1 MSKLTKLE
9 ETMSNNG
16 PSRRNFLRGAAAST
30 ALVAGTAAQAGTPDP
45 LITEV
50 QPWASGLGDGVDATP
65 YGLPIEHEADV
76 IRRNV
81 EWLTADTISSIN
93 FTPIHALDGTIT
105 PQGCAF
111 ERHHSG
117 AIELTK
123 SDYRL
128 MINGLVDR
136 PLVFSYADLER
147 FPRENHVYFCEC
159 AANTGMEWAGAQL
172 NGAQFT
178 HGMMGADASS
188 NGRSIPMEKAL
199 DDVLVAFKANG
210 EALRKEHGYPVRLVV
225 PGWEGNMW
233 VKWIRRIE
241 VMDGP
246 VESREETSKYTD
258 TLEDG
263 TSRKWT
269 WEMDAKSV
277 VTSPSPQS
285 PITHGRGPLVITGL
299 AWSGRGSITRVDVS
313 KDGGM
318 TWETARLAKPG
329 EKMALTRFYLACHGD
344 FAEGVDNWPKLAGGW
359 DTLADKDPLKTV
371 GSYWPHLS
379 TAWDY
384 IYRSMPF
391 GDAQSLEPDEVYA
404 MVAYILYSNDLVDD
418 DFVLSDE
425 NFAEFEMPNAAG
437 FIIDDRVETEFS
449 QWVGEP
455 CMENCKDAV
464 EVTMRAMVLDVTP
477 EEEGAEPA
485 AAAVAEVEPAP
496 VVEVVEVA
504 AVDPELVKAGE
515 KVFKKCKSCHQL
527 GEGAKRPLPPTSRA
541 SLNETTS
548 LSPCCSGRALCG
560 WGGMGGPNWRC
571 GCRGQGVL

>member
-1 MSKLTKLE
+1 MSESFMKNT
-9 ETMSNNG
+9 T
-16 PSRRNFLRGAAAST
+16 SRRAFLRGSAAA
-30 ALVAGTAAQAGTPDP
+30 AVAAGAGAGAAKAAEPDP

-50 QPWASGLGDGVDATP
+50 QDWAAGFGDGVDATP
-65 YGLPIEHEADV
+65 YGLPIRFEDDV

-117 AIELTK
+117 AIELRK
-123 SDYRL
+123 EDYRL
-128 MINGLVDR
+128 MINGMVET
-136 PLVFSYADLER
+136 PLVFTYEDLTR

-178 HGMMGADASS
+178 HGMIHNMEYTGVPLRTILEEAGYSTDGKWVYVEGADASS

-233 VKWIRRIE
+233 VKWLRRVE
-241 VMDGP
+241 VMDAP

-258 TLEDG
+258 TLADG

-285 PITHGRGPLVITGL
+285 PITHGPGPLVITGL
-299 AWSGRGSITRVDVS
+299 AWSGRGAITRVDVS
-313 KDGGM
+313 KDGGK

-329 EKMALTRFYLACHGD
+329 ETRALTRFYLDTEWDGGEMLLQSRAMDDTGYVQPTKAQLREVRGENSIYHNNCIQTWWVRETGE
-344 FAEGVDNWPKLAGGW
+344 AEN
-359 DTLADKDPLKTV
+359 
-371 GSYWPHLS
+371 
-379 TAWDY
+379 
-384 IYRSMPF
+384 
-391 GDAQSLEPDEVYA
+391 
-404 MVAYILYSNDLVDD
+404 
-418 DFVLSDE
+418 
-425 NFAEFEMPNAAG
+425 
-437 FIIDDRVETEFS
+437 
-449 QWVGEP
+449 
-455 CMENCKDAV
+455 V
-464 EVTMRAMVLDVTP
+464 EV
-477 EEEGAEPA
+477 
-485 AAAVAEVEPAP
+485 
-496 VVEVVEVA
+496 
-504 AVDPELVKAGE
+504 
-515 KVFKKCKSCHQL
+515 S
-527 GEGAKRPLPPTSRA
+527 
-541 SLNETTS
+541 
-548 LSPCCSGRALCG
+548 
-560 WGGMGGPNWRC
+560 
-571 GCRGQGVL
+571 